1 MASTS
6 DKVSQAGDV
15 NIDDVT
21 IITSNGFAQTITPQV
36 AGIEIYEDVFGTF
49 ITGKIFVRDA
59 QDLINLFPLVGEEV
73 VRLKVSTPSLP
84 DENSYIGEYYVYK
97 MDDKTRLGEREM
109 VYVLHFISKEAIN
122 DLNKHL
128 SKAYFG
134 KVSDIAKKLL
144 TEDTALETK
153 KPVNIE
159 ETSNETKFIAN
170 FWSPVKCLQYCAD
183 TAVNANESPSYVF
196 FENKYG
202 FNFISLETLYSG
214 TPLKQRFVWD
224 NYTAEVSPTGSS
236 SSSIETDY
244 QRVLE
249 FQMPEQF
256 NYIERLKSGMYGSEV
271 LYFNIL
277 TKQYV
282 HKGYVPE
289 FEKDKHLNQYPP
301 YTDKIAARPRAVM
314 IHENTYY
321 NNFDGF
327 DDVTNSKT
335 IQKRKSLMALAE
347 AVKITINVFGRT
359 DYSAGQKIYLS
370 VPKNGQVAKTDPD
383 YEDKIMSGNYLIS
396 AICHFITREKHDC
409 TMELI
414 KDSYMVNLNDSK

>member
-36 AGIEIYEDVFGTF
+36 VGIEIYEDVFATF

-73 VRLKVSTPSLP
+73 LRLKVQTPSLP
-84 DENSYIGEYYVYK
+84 DENAYVGEFYIYK

-128 SKAYFG
+128 SKAYSG
-134 KVSDIAKKLL
+134 KVSEIAKKLL

-153 KPVNIE
+153 KATNIE

-170 FWSPVKCLQYCAD
+170 FWSPVKCLQYCAE

-202 FNFISLETLYSG
+202 FNFLSLETLYTG

-224 NYTAEVSPTGSS
+224 NYTAEVGKTGSS

-256 NYIERLKSGMYGSEV
+256 NYIDRLKSGMYGSEV
-271 LYFNIL
+271 VYYNIL

-289 FEKDKHLNQYPP
+289 FEKDKHLNKYPP

-327 DDVTNSKT
+327 DDVTNAKT
-335 IQKRKSLMALAE
+335 VQKRKSLMALAE

-359 DYSAGQKIYLS
+359 DYSAGQKVYLS
-370 VPKNGQVAKTDPD
+370 VPKNGQISKTDPD

-414 KDSYMVNLNDSK
+414 KDSYMVSLNDSK